1 MASMFL
7 AVGEGAQWF
16 APFPPLVTFLAIFPI
31 LFSSMLAESSIVY
44 LISGSVIRS
53 FRSHGDGWISFY
65 ILSFVIF
72 FFAAIGAVI
81 AEAGVQIE
89 GSGVVIM
96 SAFAAVVFTLLAMI
110 YFRLLGR
117 LMWYTQTAGKKVE
130 AQ

>member
-1 MASMFL
+1 M
-7 AVGEGAQWF
+7 
-16 APFPPLVTFLAIFPI
+16 
-31 LFSSMLAESSIVY
+31 
-44 LISGSVIRS
+44 RS
-53 FRSHGDGWISFY
+53 A
-65 ILSFVIF
+65 IF